1 MQQRLLQSCITET
14 VLEMKKCCDVVQKRA
29 SINMDVARH

>member
-14 VLEMKKCCDVVQKRA
+14 VLEMKKCCAMVQEGGRV
-29 SINMDVARH
+29 DL

>member
-14 VLEMKKCCDVVQKRA
+14 VLEIEKCRDVVQKRA
-29 SINMDVARH
+29 SINLDVARH